1 VAHVHV
7 RISPAGAGPVRSGP
21 GSYQETVAAGG
32 QGRSLHSTW
41 ASRLLQVVHDLRRL
55 DRATIIVPRGA
66 HQIVQRPVE
75 VLSPRGISMS
85 LSEVLATYC
94 LDQLLAIEWR
104 PRYLRPLRPAWTQC
118 GMDGRRGPIVQP
130 VKNDDYRCR

>member
-1 VAHVHV
+1 VTCGSRA
-7 RISPAGAGPVRSGP
+7 RCISPAGAGPVR
-21 GSYQETVAAGG
+21 VAARRPWPEAGRGG
-32 QGRSLHSTW
+32 LCTRPGPAGYFRSFTICAALTAPPS
-41 ASRLLQVVHDLRRL
+41 LCLVV
-55 DRATIIVPRGA
+55 P

-85 LSEVLATYC
+85 LTEVLATYR

-104 PRYLRPLRPAWTQC
+104 PRYLRPLRPAWAQC

>member
-1 VAHVHV
+1 VTCGSRA
-7 RISPAGAGPVRSGP
+7 RSYFASRCRSGP
-21 GSYQETVAAGG
+21 GSCQETVAGGG

-41 ASRLLQVVHDLRRL
+41 ASRLLQVVHDLRPL
-55 DRATIIVPRGA
+55 TAPPSLCLVVP

-85 LSEVLATYC
+85 LTEVLATYR

-104 PRYLRPLRPAWTQC
+104 PRYLRPLRPAWAQC

>member
-1 VAHVHV
+1 VTCGSRA
-7 RISPAGAGPVRSGP
+7 RSYFASRCRSRP
-21 GSYQETVAAGG
+21 GGYQETVAAGG

-85 LSEVLATYC
+85 LSEEVLATYR
-94 LDQLLAIEWR
+94 LDQPLAIEWR
-104 PRYLRPLRPAWTQC
+104 PRYLTPLRPAWAQC
-118 GMDGRRGPIVQP
+118 GMDGRRGAIVQP